1 MHLGRSIEFYYHYLL
16 FGGGIVNNLFY
27 SNDLLSD
34 ICKFIEN
41 EDITSVF
48 LSEVETNGKHS
59 LFQISMSDDFP
70 PHFEEEIYR
79 KDIPHIFKETSPS
92 VIDELP
98 LRYITQRN
106 VSKFAEMMIRSRI
119 FSQLRI
125 PLCRVCDKQY
135 FLIILSKENP
145 FHNPIFK
152 DFIQQKIP
160 YAVRRVSSFF
170 SALENIKDLFASY
183 RKILE
188 LKGDETFPHM
198 QRVGEYSYKIA
209 IELWYIA
216 RKLKRDDILE
226 KLNPFSIE
234 ALRLAATIH
243 DIGKLA
249 IPENVLNKPGKLTK
263 EEFEV
268 IKEHSK
274 KGLEIIEAAF
284 PDKKYSDGQKYPDE
298 LRTIIKLTKE
308 IILEHHERLDGTGYP
323 KGLKDGEIGL
333 FSKIVSVADVFDAI
347 TSRRVYKAEKSFE
360 FAIEEIRENQKEKF
374 DPLIIEAFLRT
385 QNRSLLQADQ

>member
-1 MHLGRSIEFYYHYLL
+1 
-16 FGGGIVNNLFY
+16 
-27 SNDLLSD
+27 
-34 ICKFIEN
+34 
-41 EDITSVF
+41 
-48 LSEVETNGKHS
+48 
-59 LFQISMSDDFP
+59 
-70 PHFEEEIYR
+70 
-79 KDIPHIFKETSPS
+79 
-92 VIDELP
+92 
-98 LRYITQRN
+98 
-106 VSKFAEMMIRSRI
+106 
-119 FSQLRI
+119 
-125 PLCRVCDKQY
+125 
-135 FLIILSKENP
+135 
-145 FHNPIFK
+145 
-152 DFIQQKIP
+152 
-160 YAVRRVSSFF
+160 VRRVSSFF

-216 RKLKRDDILE
+216 RKLKRNDILE

>member
-125 PLCRVCDKQY
+125 PLC
-135 FLIILSKENP
+135 
-145 FHNPIFK
+145 
-152 DFIQQKIP
+152 
-160 YAVRRVSSFF
+160 
-170 SALENIKDLFASY
+170 
-183 RKILE
+183 
-188 LKGDETFPHM
+188 
-198 QRVGEYSYKIA
+198 
-209 IELWYIA
+209 
-216 RKLKRDDILE
+216 
-226 KLNPFSIE
+226 
-234 ALRLAATIH
+234 
-243 DIGKLA
+243 
-249 IPENVLNKPGKLTK
+249 
-263 EEFEV
+263 
-268 IKEHSK
+268 
-274 KGLEIIEAAF
+274 
-284 PDKKYSDGQKYPDE
+284 
-298 LRTIIKLTKE
+298 
-308 IILEHHERLDGTGYP
+308 
-323 KGLKDGEIGL
+323 
-333 FSKIVSVADVFDAI
+333 
-347 TSRRVYKAEKSFE
+347 
-360 FAIEEIRENQKEKF
+360 
-374 DPLIIEAFLRT
+374 
-385 QNRSLLQADQ
+385 